1 MFVMSGAGFVDVL
14 TQPAGAH
21 STSVPG
27 LGTFYA
33 SPTIGSDGTVY
44 LGTLE
49 GKVIALHADGTPYWD
64 RELPPASREHI
75 LTPIAVGADQSAYV
89 VGVHSDAAVA
99 DHRAAAGSSH
109 VVTYRATLY
118 KFTAGGGA
126 PVGNST
132 SIPDLQPG
140 VAPGQFGPSF
150 IGEPAI
156 WQFGADQA
164 VIVPVGYSTLN
175 GAELHVLAFSPDG
188 GVMADVA
195 VGRWNGGDVTGS
207 YGWRE
212 LELAIG
218 LGFDPAPIYAD
229 RPSSPSPIPGVSI
242 FTNPRGGTPFV
253 TVADPLQRD
262 IVSYTFCVG
271 AACSPAPGFTER
283 VRTGVPGNPLL
294 SGPVTLPDL
303 HSAVGTDNGVA
314 FGGPSQTSA
323 PAVTGLG
330 SVVATPTLGVDDRVV
345 LVNIDGTVAVM
356 KDHAIISHIS
366 LGSGSVARAV
376 ASRTHVFVATTDG
389 FHTLDALAQ
398 SEVLNFPW
406 TGGGALSP
414 AIGPDGRVY
423 AMALNTLFIFPPPP
437 PGHGFVHPRPISFS

>member
-1 MFVMSGAGFVDVL
+1 MSGTGFVDVT

-21 STSVPG
+21 SVSVPG
-27 LGTFYA
+27 LGTFSA

-49 GKVIALHADGTPYWD
+49 GKVIALHADGTPYWN
-64 RELPPASREHI
+64 RELPPASGERI
-75 LTPIAVGADQSAYV
+75 ITPVAVDADQNAYV
-89 VGVHSDAAVA
+89 VGVHSDAVVA
-99 DHRAAAGSSH
+99 DHRAAAGSSR

-140 VAPGQFGPSF
+140 VAPGQFGPQF
-150 IGEPAI
+150 IGEPSI
-156 WQFGADQA
+156 WQFGTDQA
-164 VIVPVGYSTLN
+164 LMVPVGYSTLS

-188 GVMADVA
+188 GVMADVT
-195 VGRWNGGDVTGS
+195 VGRWNGGDVTGF

-212 LELAIG
+212 LELAVG
-218 LGFDPAPIYAD
+218 LAFDPAPIYAD
-229 RPSSPSPIPGVSI
+229 PTFPSPIPGVSI

-253 TVADPLQRD
+253 TVVDPLQRD

-283 VRTGVPGNPLL
+283 VRTEVPGSNPLL
-294 SGPVTLPDL
+294 SGPVTLSDL
-303 HSAVGTDNGVA
+303 HSAVGTDDGVA
-314 FGGPSQTSA
+314 FGGPSQPSA

-330 SVVATPTLGVDDRVV
+330 SSVFATPTLGVGDRVV
-345 LVNIDGTVAVM
+345 LVRLDGTAAVM
-356 KDHAIISHIS
+356 KDYAIISNIP
-366 LGSGSVARAV
+366 LGSPSIARAV
-376 ASRTHVFVATTDG
+376 ASPTHVFVATRDG

-406 TGGGALSP
+406 NGGGRLSP

-437 PGHGFVHPRPISFS
+437 PGHGFVHPRPISLS

>member
-1 MFVMSGAGFVDVL
+1 VSGTGFVDVL

-21 STSVPG
+21 SASVPG

-49 GKVIALHADGTPYWD
+49 GKVIALHADGTPYWN
-64 RELPPASREHI
+64 RELPPASRERI
-75 LTPIAVGADQSAYV
+75 ITPVAVDADQNAYV
-89 VGVHSDAAVA
+89 VGVASDVVR
-99 DHRAAAGSSH
+99 DHRTGDSTP
-109 VVTYRATLY
+109 VMTYRATVY

-126 PVGNST
+126 PAGNSFP
-132 SIPDLQPG
+132 IADLRAG
-140 VAPGQFGPSF
+140 SLAGQFGPQF
-150 IGEPAI
+150 IGEPSI
-156 WQFGADQA
+156 WRFGADQA
-164 VIVPVGYSTLN
+164 LMMPVGYSTLS

-188 GVMADVA
+188 GVMADVT
-195 VGRWNGGDVTGS
+195 VGRWNSGDVTGS

-212 LELAIG
+212 LQLALG
-218 LGFDPAPIYAD
+218 LGFEPAPIYAE
-229 RPSSPSPIPGVSI
+229 PTSSPIPGVSI

-253 TVADPLQRD
+253 TVANPLQRD

-294 SGPVTLPDL
+294 SGAVTLSDL
-303 HSAVGTDNGVA
+303 HSAVGTDDGVA
-314 FGGPSQTSA
+314 FGGPSETSA
-323 PAVTGLG
+323 PAVTGVG
-330 SVVATPTLGVDDRVV
+330 SVFATPTLGVGDRVV

-356 KDHAIISHIS
+356 KDHVIISRIS
-366 LGSGSVARAV
+366 LGSRSAARAV

-406 TGGGALSP
+406 NGGGALSP

-423 AMALNTLFIFPPPP
+423 AMASNTLFIFPPPP
-437 PGHGFVHPRPISFS
+437 PGHGVFHPRPISFS

>member
-1 MFVMSGAGFVDVL
+1 MSGTGFVDVL

-99 DHRAAAGSSH
+99 DHRAGAGSSH

-150 IGEPAI
+150 IGEPAV

-164 VIVPVGYSTLN
+164 VIVPVGYSTLT

-188 GVMADVA
+188 GVMADVT
-195 VGRWNGGDVTGS
+195 VGRWNVGDVTGR
-207 YGWRE
+207 GEFWEGLRE
-212 LELAIG
+212 DVGLA
-218 LGFDPAPIYAD
+218 FEPAPIYSYD
-229 RPSSPSPIPGVSI
+229 ESHPTSSPIPGVSI

-253 TVADPLQRD
+253 TVVDPLQRD

-303 HSAVGTDNGVA
+303 HSAVGTDDGVA

-330 SVVATPTLGVDDRVV
+330 SVVATPTLGVGDRVV
-345 LVNIDGTVAVM
+345 LVSIDGTAAVM
-356 KDHAIISHIS
+356 KDHAIISSIS
-366 LGSGSVARAV
+366 LGSPSIARAV
-376 ASRTHVFVATTDG
+376 ASRTHVFVATRDG

-406 TGGGALSP
+406 NGGGALSP